1 MAEIRPFRALRF
13 TEKAGALQ
21 ELTCPPYDIISES
34 QRLAYLKRNPHNI
47 IRLELPRDGEN
58 PYAQAGETLR
68 AWMADGILAQDEQPA
83 FYVYEIQFDVEGP
96 SDISGMEG
104 GRRSLSGLIAQV
116 KLEEFEKG
124 IVLPHEETLSK
135 AKADRLEL
143 MRSTACNFSDIYSL
157 YRDDGGESETQDI
170 LALVMHQAPLADIT
184 DEAGLQHRLWAI
196 TDETMIRTIQQRFTD
211 TKLYIADGHHRYE
224 TALNY
229 RNERR
234 AKGAP
239 VGSNVDY
246 VMMML
251 VEMSHPGLVVF
262 PTHRMLRGLE
272 NFDPDALLKAS
283 EPYFDLHRGLPVDHL
298 DEWLEHAY
306 RDGQKAFAFYT
317 GGCDFTLMTL
327 RDPGVMAQFL
337 PGLSPASQQLDVQV
351 LHTLVLERLLGID
364 KENMASQK
372 NLTYTRDRQEAL
384 DDVNAGAYQCS
395 FLLNPT
401 RVSEIRDVAA
411 AGEKMPQKSTY
422 FYPKLITG
430 LTMNR
435 LD

>member
-1 MAEIRPFRALRF
+1 
-13 TEKAGALQ
+13 
-21 ELTCPPYDIISES
+21 
-34 QRLAYLKRNPHNI
+34 
-47 IRLELPRDGEN
+47 
-58 PYAQAGETLR
+58 
-68 AWMADGILAQDEQPA
+68 
-83 FYVYEIQFDVEGP
+83 
-96 SDISGMEG
+96 
-104 GRRSLSGLIAQV
+104 
-116 KLEEFEKG
+116 
-124 IVLPHEETLSK
+124 
-135 AKADRLEL
+135 

-157 YRDDGGESETQDI
+157 YRDDGSESETQDI
-170 LALVMHQAPLADIT
+170 LALVMRQTPLADIT

-196 TDETMIRTIQQRFTD
+196 TDETMIHTIQQRFTD

-234 AKGAP
+234 AQGAP
-239 VGSNVDY
+239 VGGSADY

-251 VEMSHPGLVVF
+251 VEMNHPGLVVF

-283 EPYFDLHRGLPVDHL
+283 EPYFDLHRGLPVDQL

-306 RDGQKAFAFYT
+306 REGQKAFAFYT
-317 GGCDFTLMTL
+317 GGGAFTLMTL

-337 PGLSPASQQLDVQV
+337 PGLSPASQQLDVQL

-364 KENMASQK
+364 KENMAGQK

-384 DDVNAGAYQCS
+384 DDVDAGAYQCS